1 MTDTT
6 GFSVMATLKRAAHR
20 LLRTPSSNP
29 PNGAKSVLAEH
40 CGITFY
46 CKYKAVNSPLL
57 TDQVIEVAQLA
68 ENLEFGVLEDA
79 KTPVKEKGHRK
90 VVRTGRHV
98 LQILKWRVMGGF
110 SGEEFGIQPS
120 PVIAHYL
127 ADFDNLDGA
136 TTATAPLSREV

>member
-1 MTDTT
+1 M
-6 GFSVMATLKRAAHR
+6 
-20 LLRTPSSNP
+20 
-29 PNGAKSVLAEH
+29 
-40 CGITFY
+40 
-46 CKYKAVNSPLL
+46 NSPLL

-79 KTPVKEKGHRK
+79 KTLVKEKGHRK

-136 TTATAPLSREV
+136 TTATVPLSREV

>member
-1 MTDTT
+1 M
-6 GFSVMATLKRAAHR
+6 
-20 LLRTPSSNP
+20 
-29 PNGAKSVLAEH
+29 LAEH
-40 CGITFY
+40 IHCVVSHFIVCRATY
-46 CKYKAVNSPLL
+46 RRKYKAVNSPLL

-90 VVRTGRHV
+90 VVRTGR

-136 TTATAPLSREV
+136 TTATVPLSREV